1 MQKFLLQVKTTRKK
15 HISASATGIQEE
27 KLGYNHA
34 FFRDN

>member
-15 HISASATGIQEE
+15 YISVSATWIHEE
-27 KLGYNHA
+27 KLGYSHA